1 MKTNTEYNGWKNRS
15 TWNVSLWINDDE
27 SLYKAAKEY
36 KEYKAEVDKRII
48 AKGLKPKPV
57 SYHGFIKYAGLTY
70 DKTPDGIK
78 YISTLLDY
86 KALNE
91 MMEEL

>member
-15 TWNVSLWINDDE
+15 TWDVSLWINNDE
-27 SLYKAAKEY
+27 GLYKAAKEY
-36 KEYKAEVDKRII
+36 MQTKHN
-48 AKGLKPKPV
+48 KPY
-57 SYHGFIKYAGLTY
+57 SGFIRHMNMQY